1 MKGEKMNNQDE
12 HKYDDIINLPRPISR
27 NHPPMPLADRAA
39 QFAPFAAL
47 VGHEEAIKET
57 ARLTDKKEILTDEAM
72 AILSE
77 KLNIIAANVGTMH
90 KVEITYFVPDDKKAG
105 GAYVTHSGTVRKID
119 EYNHTVI
126 MTDENIIPIEQIREI
141 KGEIF
146 GSLEE

>member
-1 MKGEKMNNQDE
+1 MNSQDE

-27 NHPPMPLADRAA
+27 NHLPMPLADRAA
-39 QFAPFAAL
+39 QFAPFAAV

-72 AILSE
+72 AILSQ
-77 KLNIIAANVGTMH
+77 KLNIIAANVGITHM
-90 KVEITYFVPDDKKAG
+90 VEITYFVPDDKKAG
-105 GAYVTHSGTVRKID
+105 GAYVTYSGTVRKID
-119 EYNHTVI
+119 EYDHTVI

-141 KGEIF
+141 KGELF